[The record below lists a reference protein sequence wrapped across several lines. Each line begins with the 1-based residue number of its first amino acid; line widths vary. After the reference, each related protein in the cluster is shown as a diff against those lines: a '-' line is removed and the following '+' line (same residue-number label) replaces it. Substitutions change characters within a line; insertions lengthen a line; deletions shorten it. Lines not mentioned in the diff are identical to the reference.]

1 MCYAVGEVMAEII
14 ASVGAAI
21 GAALLGLAVRC
32 LYQRIQEAGN
42 CRCSCSSDEKDG
54 CGCSCLTGKPKEQ
67 PQQAVAG
74 AVAAPP
80 AAQDMTAGSNHLTPP
95 FPLSRYTK
103 RGRQRRQS
111 PSTSSIDLDKIVQRQ
126 ILHSMVRSSQAA
138 QAAQAMLRI
147 REEEEEDDKEEKN
160 PEPSKATI
168 EAPCNLTPSGA
179 STGSG
184 GSTASVGPDT
194 EVPRIPLR
202 EVVRQIVEQQR
213 RRHSKSKPATTT
225 STTAS

>member
-1 MCYAVGEVMAEII
+1 MAEII

-54 CGCSCLTGKPKEQ
+54 CGCSCLTGKAKEPQ
-67 PQQAVAG
+67 PVAC
-74 AVAAPP
+74 AADTKKAP
-80 AAQDMTAGSNHLTPP
+80 AAQDMASGSNHLTPP

-103 RGRQRRQS
+103 RGRQGRRS
-111 PSTSSIDLDKIVQRQ
+111 LSSSSIDLDKIVQRQ

-147 REEEEEDDKEEKN
+147 REEEHEDEDDKEEKN

-168 EAPCNLTPSGA
+168 EEAPRTLTPSGA

-184 GSTASVGPDT
+184 GSTTSVGPDT
-194 EVPRIPLR
+194 EAPRIPLR

-213 RRHSKSKPATTT
+213 RRHSKSKPATTAGATT
-225 STTAS
+225 S

>member
-1 MCYAVGEVMAEII
+1 MAEII
-14 ASVGAAI
+14 ASVGAVI
-21 GAALLGLAVRC
+21 GTALLGLAVRC
-32 LYQRIQEAGN
+32 LYQRVQEAGN

-54 CGCSCLTGKPKEQ
+54 CGCSCLTGKPKD
-67 PQQAVAG
+67 PAA
-74 AVAAPP
+74 AVAAATPP

-103 RGRQRRQS
+103 RGRQGRRS
-111 PSTSSIDLDKIVQRQ
+111 PSTSSVDLDKIVQRQ

-147 REEEEEDDKEEKN
+147 REEEDEEDKEEKN
-160 PEPSKATI
+160 PEPSRATI
-168 EAPCNLTPSGA
+168 EAPCTLTPSGA

-184 GSTASVGPDT
+184 GSSSSIGPNT

-202 EVVRQIVEQQR
+202 DVVRQVVEQQR
-213 RRHSKSKPATTT
+213 RRHSKTLTT
-225 STTAS
+225 STTT

>member
-1 MCYAVGEVMAEII
+1 MLYARGVEGRMAEII

-54 CGCSCLTGKPKEQ
+54 CGCSCLTGKPKE
-67 PQQAVAG
+67 PQQAAG
-74 AVAAPP
+74 AVDPKKAP
-80 AAQDMTAGSNHLTPP
+80 AAQDMTQGSNHHLTPP

-103 RGRQRRQS
+103 RGRQGRRS

-147 REEEEEDDKEEKN
+147 REEEEDEDKEEKN

-168 EAPCNLTPSGA
+168 EAPCTLTPSGA

-184 GSTASVGPDT
+184 GSTTSMPDT

-213 RRHSKSKPATTT
+213 RRHSKTVTT
-225 STTAS
+225 S